1 MSVYK
6 SKRGASSAQFVETA
20 RKLQVHTLEQCLKVP
35 KRYTFYLTQKIMDMR
50 APSTTRLRWQIAFS
64 RSISMRLNSDEIT

>member
-35 KRYTFYLTQKIMDMR
+35 KVYFLFDAEDHGPCER
-50 APSTTRLRWQIAFS
+50 RLR
-64 RSISMRLNSDEIT
+64 RGYDGK

>member
-20 RKLQVHTLEQCLKVP
+20 RKLQVHTLEQCLKIP
-35 KRYTFYLTQKIMDMR
+35 KRYTFYLTQ
-50 APSTTRLRWQIAFS
+50 
-64 RSISMRLNSDEIT
+64 